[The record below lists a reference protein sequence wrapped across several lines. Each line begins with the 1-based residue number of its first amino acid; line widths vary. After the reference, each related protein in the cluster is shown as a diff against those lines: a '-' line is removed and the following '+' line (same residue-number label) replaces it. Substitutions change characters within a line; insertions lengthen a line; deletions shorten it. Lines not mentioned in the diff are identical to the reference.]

1 MDLNYEN
8 DYTSGIVEA
17 DRANIW
23 HHLTQHKKFESVD
36 PLIIIEGKGNR
47 VWNQKGREH
56 LDAHPLAGSG
66 P

>member
-8 DYTSGIVEA
+8 DYSGIVKA
-17 DRANIW
+17 DRANVW

-47 VWNQKGREH
+47 VWNQKGR
-56 LDAHPLAGSG
+56 
-66 P
+66 